1 MLLLLLL
8 LLLLSSLP
16 PPPPPP
22 RQCQHL
28 MATPFRFLP
37 LPSSV
42 LALTSFTTKTI
53 QQQKCDPRATLST
66 TNTSPT
72 IYRELV
78 KKKPQQTVKTT
89 CSVVQ
94 EEEDDAHECKH
105 Q

>member
-1 MLLLLLL
+1 
-8 LLLLSSLP
+8 
-16 PPPPPP
+16 
-22 RQCQHL
+22 

-53 QQQKCDPRATLST
+53 QQQKCDRTASKLHPSATLST
-66 TNTSPT
+66 TTYTSPT
-72 IYRELV
+72 IYRELE
-78 KKKPQQTVKTT
+78 KKPEQTVKTT

>member
-1 MLLLLLL
+1 
-8 LLLLSSLP
+8 
-16 PPPPPP
+16 
-22 RQCQHL
+22 

-53 QQQKCDPRATLST
+53 QQQKCDRTASKLHSRATLST
-66 TNTSPT
+66 TYTSPR
-72 IYRELV
+72 IYQELE
-78 KKKPQQTVKTT
+78 KKKPEQTVKTT

>member
-1 MLLLLLL
+1 
-8 LLLLSSLP
+8 
-16 PPPPPP
+16 
-22 RQCQHL
+22 

-53 QQQKCDPRATLST
+53 QQQKCDHTASKLHPRATLST
-66 TNTSPT
+66 TYTSPT
-72 IYRELV
+72 IYRELE
-78 KKKPQQTVKTT
+78 KKPEQTVKTT